1 MGLLHKKQQNTK
13 IIPLVSYPLEVRH
26 QMCVNKSHTSTNCIK
41 NHHIKP
47 KLSAIKPYLCQIIF
61 KSHCTIKGAN
71 GIVWTCALRYG
82 SVLMICRSKKCDI
95 NH

>member
-41 NHHIKP
+41 NHIISNQSSLQLSHI
-47 KLSAIKPYLCQIIF
+47 F
-61 KSHCTIKGAN
+61 VKSFLNRT
-71 GIVWTCALRYG
+71 VP
-82 SVLMICRSKKCDI
+82 
-95 NH
+95 